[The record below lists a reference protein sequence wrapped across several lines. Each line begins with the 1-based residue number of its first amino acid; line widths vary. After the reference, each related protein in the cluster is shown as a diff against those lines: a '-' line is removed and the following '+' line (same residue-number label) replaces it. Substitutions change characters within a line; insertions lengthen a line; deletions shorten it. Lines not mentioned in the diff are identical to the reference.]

1 MPRPGAR
8 PGSRPGNGGK
18 KRVYVRRRVC
28 RFCHDSEIKIDY
40 KDPRLLKH
48 FMSERGKIMPRRM
61 TGTCANHQRKL
72 REEIKK
78 ARHIAFLPFTT
89 VVR

>member
-1 MPRPGAR
+1 MPRPG
-8 PGSRPGNGGK
+8 GRPGNAGK

-28 RFCHDSEIKIDY
+28 RFCQDAEIKIDY
-40 KDPRLLKH
+40 KDPKLLKH
-48 FMSERGKIMPRRM
+48 FITERGKIMPRRM

-78 ARHIAFLPFTT
+78 ARHIALLPFTT

>member
-1 MPRPGAR
+1 MGERKEFSSDE
-8 PGSRPGNGGK
+8 GSAGS
-18 KRVYVRRRVC
+18 VT
-28 RFCHDSEIKIDY
+28 
-40 KDPRLLKH
+40 RLLKH

-78 ARHIAFLPFTT
+78 ARHLAFLPFTT

>member
-1 MPRPGAR
+1 MPRIMR
-8 PGSRPGNGGK
+8 PTRGRDMQK

-28 RFCHDSEIKIDY
+28 RFCQDQNLIIDY
-40 KDPRLLKH
+40 KDPKMLKH
-48 FMSERGKIMPRRM
+48 FITERGKIMPRRM

-72 REEIKK
+72 KEAINM

-89 VVR
+89 LSR